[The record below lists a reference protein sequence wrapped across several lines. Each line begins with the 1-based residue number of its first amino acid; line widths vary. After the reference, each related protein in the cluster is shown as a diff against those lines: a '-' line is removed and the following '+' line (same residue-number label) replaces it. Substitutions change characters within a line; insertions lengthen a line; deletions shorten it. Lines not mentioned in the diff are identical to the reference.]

1 MATPNDEN
9 LYRKIKTEVD
19 AKYPTPS
26 AYRSMA
32 YTRFYQKAYEEKYG
46 SKKAAYKGKNPEEL
60 KTWRKEKWLDV
71 KSVIRDP
78 KNPTACGNEPY
89 KKGEY
94 PLCIKEKEIGKYSK
108 GELELLRKRKSE
120 LGSKRLVKDAFLR
133 DVLTPEETP
142 AKRVY
147 KDKYQKDKKLK
158 LPKPLPEAQAEK
170 VLAEKP
176 IGRLPKA
183 KETQQKVKI
192 PVVEEEKR
200 PRGRPR
206 LAPEV
211 LAENKK
217 KALEKK
223 LAQRSEVKA
232 LNQKE
237 REAKRKTK
245 EEERQMLQA
254 QKPQKPKPEP
264 FDPNRYTEYVPRPA
278 DNAPKEQFDRYR
290 DYIKFA
296 REKTAREMAKID
308 AIRPFQV
315 IR

>member
-94 PLCIKEKEIGKYSK
+94 PLCIKEKEIAKYSK

-133 DVLTPEETP
+133 DVLTPDETP
-142 AKRVY
+142 AKRLY

-176 IGRLPKA
+176 IGRIR
-183 KETQQKVKI
+183 ETQQKVKI
-192 PVVEEEKR
+192 PVVAEEKR

-206 LAPEV
+206 LEPEV

-245 EEERQMLQA
+245 EEEKQMLQA
-254 QKPQKPKPEP
+254 QKPQKPKAEP
-264 FDPNRYTEYVPRPA
+264 FDPNKYPKYVERPA
-278 DNAPKEQFDRYR
+278 DNASKEEFDYYR
-290 DYIKFA
+290 GYIKHT
-296 REKTAREMAKID
+296 REKTARTIAERD
-308 AIRPFQV
+308 TIRPFQV
-315 IR
+315 IRN